1 MQTNSDALDVF
12 AESETKNSVA
22 VNNKIHTK
30 GVPGFQGRL
39 SSLFVDFF
47 IFWPSLILKGHG
59 EILLVKIT
67 NTNAVTPLAL

>member
-22 VNNKIHTK
+22 VNNKMHTK

-39 SSLFVDFF
+39 SSLFVVFF
-47 IFWPSLILKGHG
+47 HI
-59 EILLVKIT
+59 
-67 NTNAVTPLAL
+67 LALPHTERSRGDSAGENH